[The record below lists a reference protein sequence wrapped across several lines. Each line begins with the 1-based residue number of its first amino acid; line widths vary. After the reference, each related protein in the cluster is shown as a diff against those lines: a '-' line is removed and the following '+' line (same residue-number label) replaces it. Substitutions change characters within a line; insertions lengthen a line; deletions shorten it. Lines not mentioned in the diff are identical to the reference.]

1 MSAGSPAGGVARV
14 CPLFVGRDD
23 VMALVLRRRAEAAA
37 GRGELLLVGGEAGIG
52 KSRLLDELVV
62 QAGGRSARAD
72 SFAGDRGTPGLLLL
86 GIATALR
93 EAEEPGSAE
102 RLRALVLAA
111 GDVGSEGARRILVAD
126 LAAALTEALATPLLL
141 RLEDL
146 HWADQLSLDVLQR
159 VAVALPSLPSL
170 VVASYRSQEPDAA
183 REFTAWR
190 LGMLS
195 QRHAEEV
202 LLTRLDRDGTRRMLA
217 SITGEEPSADQVD
230 RLFDAADG
238 IPLHVEELVA
248 VGVDAVPDTIGGAV
262 LVRMSRLGPDAA
274 LTVAAAAVI
283 GREFDRR
290 TLEAVLG
297 GDADIDAG
305 LEDLIAAN
313 FIVPAGDRF
322 DFRHALIRDAVYG
335 SVPAVRRRELHARVV
350 EAAPQLSDAVLSTH
364 FERAGRADEAYVR
377 ARRAAGRAAAL
388 SAHREAVDLYRRAE
402 RTVPSGTPVAERA
415 ELHRLLGAEL
425 AATDANVEAEREFS
439 RAIELLRESGD
450 PVDAAA
456 VVPALVNARHLL
468 GAGYEARAAQLGDA
482 LAWIASASAS
492 DPAAVERVRGRLL
505 AAHAAAAML
514 DRRLDLSLRLTA
526 EARELLTDDPEER
539 LAVDVTRG
547 SVLVFAGAGEEGW
560 QLLLASAT
568 GAASHG
574 WEAAAARAYRM
585 IGSSASVLLQYHR
598 GRGWLEEGISYATRI
613 ERWNDAHYLDAHL
626 AHVEWA
632 TGSLDAAEQRASR
645 ARADGRGGITTE
657 VTALHVL
664 GYVALSR
671 GDTERAAGL
680 LGEAAEIGERMREL
694 QRWSPALW
702 GLAEV
707 ALADGDA
714 ERAVELC
721 ERGLHGS
728 EAIEDAAYL
737 FPYLVTGTRAQLLRG
752 DVTAA
757 RDWVERA
764 GALVRSRA
772 IPGTEYAIAH
782 AEGLVALAERRP
794 TRAKELLAAAGD
806 GWNEL
811 ARWWEGTQVL
821 LDRAE
826 CARRTRSPAEAAA
839 LVSEARVRAAEAGAG
854 AVVARADAL
863 AGRLDDGAE
872 TTVLTSREREVARL
886 VASGATNREIGES
899 LHIAPKTV
907 STHVEHILAK
917 LGAARRTEIAAWA
930 VEDAR
935 RGSAL

>member
-23 VMALVLRRRAEAAA
+23 MMALVLRRRAEAAA

-72 SFAGDRGTPGLLLL
+72 SFAGDRDTPGLLLL
-86 GIATALR
+86 GIAAALR
-93 EAEEPGSAE
+93 AVEEPGPAE
-102 RLRALVLAA
+102 RVRALVVGA
-111 GDVGSEGARRILVAD
+111 GGVDSEGARRILVAD
-126 LAAALTEALATPLLL
+126 LAATLIEALSTPLLL

-146 HWADQLSLDVLQR
+146 HWADQLSLDALQR
-159 VAVALPSLPSL
+159 VAVGLPSVPSL
-170 VVASYRSQEPDAA
+170 VVASYRSEEPDAA

-190 LGMLS
+190 LGLLA
-195 QRHAEEV
+195 QRRAEEV
-202 LLTRLDRDGTRRMLA
+202 VLTRLDRDGTRRMLA

-262 LVRMSRLGPDAA
+262 LVRMARLGSDAA

-290 TLEAVLG
+290 TLDAVLG
-297 GDADIDAG
+297 GDADVDGG
-305 LEDLIAAN
+305 LEELIAAN

-335 SVPAVRRRELHARVV
+335 SVPAARRRELHARVV

-425 AATDANVEAEREFS
+425 AAADANVEAEREFS

-450 PVDAAA
+450 QIDAAA

-468 GAGYEARAAQLGDA
+468 GVGYEARAAQLGDA
-482 LAWIASASAS
+482 LTWIVGADGSDSAAR
-492 DPAAVERVRGRLL
+492 RVRGRLL

-560 QLLLASAT
+560 QLLLDSAT
-568 GAASHG
+568 AAASHE

-598 GRGWLEEGISYATRI
+598 GRSWLEEGISYATRI

-632 TGSLDAAEQRASR
+632 TGSLDAAEQRAGR

-671 GDTERAAGL
+671 GDTSRAAGL
-680 LGEAAEIGERMREL
+680 LGEAAAIGERMREL
-694 QRWSPALW
+694 QRWSPPLW

-721 ERGLHGS
+721 DRGLHGS

-737 FPYLVTGTRAQLLRG
+737 FPYLVTGTRAQLLRS

-772 IPGTEYAIAH
+772 IPGTENAIAH

-794 TRAKELLAAAGD
+794 TRAKELLAAAGH
-806 GWNEL
+806 GWSEL
-811 ARWWEGTQVL
+811 GRWWEGTQVL

-826 CARRTRSPAEAAA
+826 CARRTRGPAEAAA
-839 LVSEARVRAAEAGAG
+839 LTEKARARATEVGAG
-854 AVVARADAL
+854 ALVARADAL
-863 AGRLDDGAE
+863 AARLDDGAE
-872 TTVLTSREREVARL
+872 TTVLSSREREVARL

-935 RGSAL
+935 RGSAP